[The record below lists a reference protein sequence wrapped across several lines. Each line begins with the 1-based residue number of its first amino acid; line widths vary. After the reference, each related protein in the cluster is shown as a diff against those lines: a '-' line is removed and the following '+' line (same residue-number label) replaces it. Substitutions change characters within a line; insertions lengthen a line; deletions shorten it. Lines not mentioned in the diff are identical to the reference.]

1 METQTRRIAV
11 LIDADNASAAHAR
24 AIFEEVAKHGE
35 ANIRRMYGE
44 FSQQRLKGWLDQ
56 MLPLAINARFE
67 RAFTSGKNAADIAL
81 VIDAMDL
88 MHTGVVD
95 TFCLV
100 TSDSDFTGLARRLRE
115 NDKTVLGFG
124 ERKTP
129 EAFRNACNR
138 FIYIENLEPA
148 VADMAPA
155 APSGD
160 DRRAAASR
168 RPAAKGRRRPE
179 GAGDQGP
186 EPTAPQPE
194 APAPG
199 AEKEPPSRATARILK
214 AMVDLE
220 DEDGWA
226 MLASVGSQ
234 LQKMFPDFDP
244 RTYGSRKLSDVV
256 QKSGAFEVEKTDGR
270 QLRIRQ
276 L

>member
-1 METQTRRIAV
+1 MANDTRRIAV

-24 AIFEEVAKHGE
+24 SIFEEVARHGE

-56 MLPLAINARFE
+56 MLPLAITARFE
-67 RAFTSGKNAADIAL
+67 RAFTTGKNAADIAL

-138 FIYIENLEPA
+138 FIYIENLDPA
-148 VADMAPA
+148 VADTADEPAGEDRRPGRRRAAVRTGRKPAEAADQAPEPSVAEPA
-155 APSGD
+155 AP
-160 DRRAAASR
+160 
-168 RPAAKGRRRPE
+168 PA
-179 GAGDQGP
+179 
-186 EPTAPQPE
+186 
-194 APAPG
+194 

-214 AMVDLE
+214 AMADLE
-220 DEDGWA
+220 DEEGWA
-226 MLASVGSQ
+226 MLAPVGSQ
-234 LQKMFPDFDP
+234 LLKMFPDFDP
-244 RTYGSRKLSDVV
+244 RTYGCRKLSDVV
-256 QKSGAFEVEKTDGR
+256 RKSGAFEVEKTDGGQLRLR
-270 QLRIRQ
+270 QL
-276 L
+276 

>member
-1 METQTRRIAV
+1 MATDTRRIAV

-44 FSQQRLKGWLDQ
+44 FSQQRLKGWVDQ
-56 MLPLAINARFE
+56 MLPLAITARFE
-67 RAFTSGKNAADIAL
+67 RAFTSGKNAADIAM

-148 VADMAPA
+148 VADA
-155 APSGD
+155 APVE
-160 DRRAAASR
+160 AAGED
-168 RPAAKGRRRPE
+168 KKGGRRRSTAKTTRKS
-179 GAGDQGP
+179 GGGGQGQEQPAP
-186 EPTAPQPE
+186 EP
-194 APAPG
+194 
-199 AEKEPPSRATARILK
+199 AESASASGKEPPSRATARILK
-214 AMVDLE
+214 AMADLE
-220 DEDGWA
+220 DEEGWA
-226 MLASVGSQ
+226 TLGAVGSQ
-234 LQKMFPDFDP
+234 LLKIFPDFDP

-256 QKSGAFEVEKTDGR
+256 QKSGAFEVEKTDGG

>member
-1 METQTRRIAV
+1 MDPQTRRIAV
-11 LIDADNASAAHAR
+11 LIDADNASAEHAR

-44 FSQQRLKGWLDQ
+44 FSQQRLKRWVDQ
-56 MLPLAINARFE
+56 MLPLAITARFE

-148 VADMAPA
+148 VADTA
-155 APSGD
+155 AGDASGED
-160 DRRAAASR
+160 TRT
-168 RPAAKGRRRPE
+168 GRRRSAPKTE
-179 GAGDQGP
+179 RKPADAGDQEQTSATP
-186 EPTAPQPE
+186 APL
-194 APAPG
+194 APAI
-199 AEKEPPSRATARILK
+199 AEKEPPSRATVRILK
-214 AMVDLE
+214 AMADLE
-220 DEDGWA
+220 DDEGWA
-226 MLASVGSQ
+226 MLAAVGSQ
-234 LQKMFPDFDP
+234 LLKMFPDFDP

-256 QKSGAFEVEKTDGR
+256 QKSGAFEVEKTEGG

>member
-1 METQTRRIAV
+1 MATDTRRVAV

-24 AIFEEVAKHGE
+24 AMFEEVAKHGE

-56 MLPLAINARFE
+56 MLPLAITARFE
-67 RAFTSGKNAADIAL
+67 RAFTSGKNAADIAM
-81 VIDAMDL
+81 VIYEMDL

-115 NDKTVLGFG
+115 NDKTVMGFG

-148 VADMAPA
+148 VADAPPA
-155 APSGD
+155 EAGGE
-160 DRRAAASR
+160 DRKGGRR
-168 RPAAKGRRRPE
+168 RPAAKAARKPG
-179 GAGDQGP
+179 GGDQGQEQPSP
-186 EPTAPQPE
+186 EPAIS
-194 APAPG
+194 ASA

-214 AMVDLE
+214 AMADLE
-220 DEDGWA
+220 DDEGWA
-226 MLASVGSQ
+226 MLAAVGSQ

-256 QKSGAFEVEKTDGR
+256 QKSGSFEVEKTEGR